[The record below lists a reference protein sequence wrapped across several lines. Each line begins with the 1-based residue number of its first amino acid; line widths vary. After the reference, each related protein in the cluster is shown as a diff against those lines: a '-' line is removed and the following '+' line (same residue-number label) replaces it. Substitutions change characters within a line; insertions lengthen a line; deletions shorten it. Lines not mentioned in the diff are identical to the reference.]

1 MVDEVK
7 IMMQAGKYY
16 VGDLCYVMD
25 DDEWDQVC
33 ECIIQG
39 KKVVDGEFE
48 LDDGRKFAIYSTA
61 WGDGVYN
68 DYYGNSYSVDAG
80 SIGCIKVEDIRDV
93 KNKMDIEL
101 LGAIVEFETDFVTG
115 GGRGTKGWN
124 GIIQFGRIAI
134 ETDPVYE
141 DEE

>member
-1 MVDEVK
+1 
-7 IMMQAGKYY
+7 MQAGKYY

-25 DDEWDQVC
+25 NDEWDQVC
-33 ECIIQG
+33 ARTIQG
-39 KKVVDGEFE
+39 KSFVDGEFE
-48 LDDGRKFAIYSTA
+48 LDDGRKFAIYGTS
-61 WGDGVYN
+61 WGDGGYQ
-68 DYYGNSYSVDAG
+68 DYYGNEYSVDSG
-80 SIGCIKVEDIRDV
+80 SIGCIKLEDI
-93 KNKMDIEL
+93 KNLKDKIDIEL

-134 ETDPVYE
+134 ETDPVYDG

>member
-1 MVDEVK
+1 
-7 IMMQAGKYY
+7 MQAGKYY
-16 VGDLCYVMD
+16 VGDLCYVLD

-33 ECIIQG
+33 ARTIQG
-39 KKVVDGEFE
+39 KSFADGEFE
-48 LDDGRKFAIYSTA
+48 LDDGRKFAIYGTS
-61 WGDGVYN
+61 WGDGGYQ
-68 DYYGNSYSVDAG
+68 DYYGNEYSVDSG
-80 SIGCIKVEDIRDV
+80 SIGCIKLEDIKDL
-93 KNKMDIEL
+93 KDKIDIEL

-134 ETDPVYE
+134 ETDPVYDE

>member
-1 MVDEVK
+1 
-7 IMMQAGKYY
+7 MMQAGKYY

-25 DDEWDQVC
+25 NDEWAQVC
-33 ECIIQG
+33 ARTIQG
-39 KKVVDGEFE
+39 KSLADGEFE
-48 LDDGRKFAIYSTA
+48 LPDGRKFAIYATS
-61 WGDGVYN
+61 WGDGGYQ
-68 DYYGNSYSVDAG
+68 DYYGNEYSVDSG
-80 SIGCIKVEDIRDV
+80 SIGCIKLEDIKAEKYD
-93 KNKMDIEL
+93 DIER

-134 ETDPVYE
+134 ETDPVYNE

>member
-1 MVDEVK
+1 
-7 IMMQAGKYY
+7 MQAGKYY
-16 VGDLCYVMD
+16 VGDLCYVLD

-33 ECIIQG
+33 ARTIQG
-39 KKVVDGEFE
+39 KSFADGEFE
-48 LDDGRKFAIYSTA
+48 LDDGRKFAIYGTS
-61 WGDGVYN
+61 WGDGGYQ
-68 DYYGNSYSVDAG
+68 DYYGNEYSVDSG
-80 SIGCIKVEDIRDV
+80 SIGCIKLEDIKDL
-93 KNKMDIEL
+93 KDKIDIEL

-134 ETDPVYE
+134 ETDPVYDG

>member
-1 MVDEVK
+1 
-7 IMMQAGKYY
+7 MMQAGKYY
-16 VGDLCYVMD
+16 VGDLCYVLD

-33 ECIIQG
+33 ARTIQG
-39 KKVVDGEFE
+39 KSFADGEFE
-48 LDDGRKFAIYSTA
+48 LDDGRKFAIYGTS
-61 WGDGVYN
+61 WGDGGYQ
-68 DYYGNSYSVDAG
+68 DYYGNEYSVDSG
-80 SIGCIKVEDIRDV
+80 SIGCIKLEDIKDL
-93 KNKMDIEL
+93 KDKIDIEL

-134 ETDPVYE
+134 ETDPVYDG